1 MSRIDFFLF
10 WFSLCLFFEKKN
22 RIQFGMS
29 LVWLEKMRFGSD
41 IIVIY
46 YLCNSGVVNLQLIL
60 QH

>member
-46 YLCNSGVVNLQLIL
+46 YLCNSGVVNL
-60 QH
+60 